1 MPNLMQL
8 KRSTVAIL
16 GPWKKICRSMLL
28 GQKKSRNESST
39 NKKLTIF
46 KECLLCTGFWSLLN
60 TTMNQNLAHEVYE
73 EEAAAN
79 EQPEA

>member
-1 MPNLMQL
+1 MTKMMQL
-8 KRSTVAIL
+8 KKNTEGEL
-16 GPWKKICRSMLL
+16 GPCKTICRRMLL
-28 GQKKSRNESST
+28 GQKKLRSASST